1 MNKHLCIFFLL
12 ALLQVT
18 VGYSQES
25 NYAWWNPAKNP
36 FPSIEGQA
44 WKDVKNPYDRLPARA
59 QKLVR
64 QDVWDLAQNSAGLML
79 RFKSNSDQIIVRF
92 VSKTSSI

>member
-12 ALLQVT
+12 SFLHVT

-25 NYAWWNPAKNP
+25 NYVWWNPVKNP

-44 WKDVKNPYDRLPARA
+44 WRDVKNPYDRLPARA
-59 QKLVR
+59 EKLVR
-64 QDVWDLAQNSAGLML
+64 QDVWDLSQHQSRRIL
-79 RFKSNSDQIIVRF
+79 R
-92 VSKTSSI
+92 